1 MNKDIFVIEV
11 YDTNDNLIGTF
22 KNAQTAKI
30 TGPVT
35 ITDEGFIR
43 HGKVTLKCVAQ
54 NATKGEP
61 LPEMV
66 ESIIQKKGKE
76 KKAKE

>member
-1 MNKDIFVIEV
+1 MNKDIFVIEI
-11 YDTNDNLIGTF
+11 YDTSGNLIGKF

-35 ITDEGFIR
+35 ITDDKFIR
-43 HGKVTLKCVAQ
+43 HGKVLLQCTAQ
-54 NATKGEP
+54 NAVKGEP

-66 ESIIQKKGKE
+66 ESIIKGKE
-76 KKAKE
+76 KKEKKE